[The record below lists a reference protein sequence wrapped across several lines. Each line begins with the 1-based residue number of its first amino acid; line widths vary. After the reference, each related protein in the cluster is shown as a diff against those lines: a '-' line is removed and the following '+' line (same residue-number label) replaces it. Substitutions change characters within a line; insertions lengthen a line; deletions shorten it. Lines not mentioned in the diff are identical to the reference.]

1 MPLPVSGTISLSQV
15 NTELSLPVTQGISL
29 NDAVVRA
36 LAGKA
41 SGTISMSDL
50 HDKSAGRVASAY
62 IYTVHQLN
70 GAITLSNMA
79 GYVAGKTD
87 VTITIN
93 AGIYMYSNSATPAL
107 NIIGGVTGDTITLI
121 NNGFIMGKGGNA
133 QSQLNDTNYTV
144 VPSTTGKTALQI
156 AFPITIDTR
165 NGYIG
170 GGGGGG
176 GGWNCGGGGA
186 GGGNGG
192 YLAGASIAGVGGG
205 IGAVGGNGGGEPI
218 NGAGGGGGRIMP
230 GVGGSTGNGPSN
242 VGKVGV
248 GGGSGGGGGVNGIYG
263 CYSSGGGGGWGA
275 AGASVSDY
283 IDNVTIGTVVP
294 GVGGSAGNAGS
305 VGYISGGTVHTQ
317 YLYAGAAGGKAINT
331 QGKAVTLVGASAG
344 RIYGIIG

>member
-50 HDKSAGRVASAY
+50 HGKSASRSATAF
-62 IYTVHQLN
+62 IYTAHQLN

-93 AGIYMYSNSATPAL
+93 AGIYMYSDSAAPAL

-121 NNGFIMGKGGNA
+121 NNGFIMGKGGDGEYFVVA
-133 QSQLNDTNYTV
+133 TSVT
-144 VPSTTGKTALQI
+144 VPSTAGNTALQI
-156 AFPITIDTR
+156 AYPITINTL

-170 GGGGGG
+170 GGGGVGG
-176 GGWNCGGGGA
+176 GFYGGGGGA
-186 GGGNGG
+186 GGGRGATYTLGNG
-192 YLAGASIAGVGGG
+192 GVGGG
-205 IGAVGGNGGGEPI
+205 IGAAGGNGSAADTFG
-218 NGAGGGGGRIMP
+218 NGGGGGRIMP
-230 GVGGSTGNGPSN
+230 GVGGVARTLTSIVAGP
-242 VGKVGV
+242 GFG
-248 GGGSGGGGGVNGIYG
+248 GGAGGSGGIYTIYG
-263 CYSSGGGGGWGA
+263 SYPGGGGGGWGA
-275 AGASVSDY
+275 AGGSCPGYNDGAVF
-283 IDNVTIGTVVP
+283 GTQRG
-294 GVGGSAGNAGS
+294 GVGGA
-305 VGYISGGTVHTQ
+305 
-317 YLYAGAAGGKAINT
+317 AGAVGGNGSFTGSSVVSAPALTGTAGGKAINT
-331 QGKAVTLVGASAG
+331 QGKAVTLVGASAA